1 MRKDARETAFKILY
15 SSLYNDGETTPLF
28 NETAKEAKLND
39 EEKEYALE
47 IIAAVNGNKKE
58 IDAIIERLAE
68 KAKYSLDRIYPTD
81 LCALYVGIA
90 EMTYTEVPAIV
101 AINEAVNLCSKY
113 SEKESASF
121 VNGILAAY
129 KTEKETVSEQ

>member
-28 NETAKEAKLND
+28 NETAKEAKLTD

>member
-15 SSLYNDGETTPLF
+15 SAIYNDGEATPLF
-28 NETAKEAKLND
+28 NETAKEANLND
-39 EEKEYALE
+39 EEKEYALK
-47 IIAAVNGNKKE
+47 IIAAVNGNKQE

-68 KAKYSLDRIYPTD
+68 KAKYRLERIYPTD

-90 EMTYTEVPAIV
+90 EMTYTGVPEIV

-129 KTEKETVSEQ
+129 KAEKDSVSEQ

>member
-15 SSLYNDGETTPLF
+15 SSLYNEGETTPLF
-28 NETAKEAKLND
+28 DEIAKEAKLTN
-39 EEKEYALE
+39 EETEYALK

-58 IDAIIERLAE
+58 IDSAIERLAE
-68 KAKYSLDRIYPTD
+68 KARYRLERIYPTD
-81 LCALYVGIA
+81 LCALYIGIA
-90 EMTYTEVPAIV
+90 EMNYTGVPAIV
-101 AINEAVNLCSKY
+101 AIDEAVNLCSKY

-129 KTEKETVSEQ
+129 KKERENASEQ